1 MQLQMLKAKLHRG
14 TVTGANLDYHGSITI
29 DADLLE
35 GSGILPAERVDVAN
49 MNNGARFSTYVI
61 AGERASGVITINGA
75 AARLCEVG
83 DKVIILCWVGMD
95 EVEARTFKPTVLV
108 LDEHNKVAEE
118 L

>member
-29 DADLLE
+29 DSDLLDR
-35 GSGILPAERVDVAN
+35 SGILPAERVDVAN
-49 MNNGARFSTYVI
+49 LNNGARFSTYVI
-61 AGERASGVITINGA
+61 AGERGSGVIIINGA
-75 AARLCEVG
+75 AARLCRVG
-83 DKVIILCWVGMD
+83 DKVIILCYAGMD
-95 EVEARTFKPTVLV
+95 EVEARTFKPTVLI